1 MWPPFGNL
9 FVKRHEE
16 QEPSSASPTSSI
28 SPHCNGPGKIVE
40 TQITQEETEEQNA
53 LSELNNEEDQSER
66 EEKEEGGKKK
76 KLYELNELHYL
87 VNALPYIDSH
97 DSELEKNAKQLVEE
111 EMMLMQKQNEIKNY
125 LQNFDI
131 PQSVYVKIKNS
142 VIPNELKRCEQNIN
156 MEKLNLNYYN
166 IDKEELNEE
175 KNVNQWANTLTK
187 HKIVLENMH
196 NALINVELMNK
207 YKEVMWS
214 EHMKVFAH
222 IDVNLQ
228 NNIKLLKDQIDN
240 INKQRKLHQLSY
252 VKDLSA
258 LQNER
263 SEYKRK
269 NDIVLEEIKKLLSE
283 NLHLRY
289 RRNEA

>member
-1 MWPPFGNL
+1 MM
-9 FVKRHEE
+9 
-16 QEPSSASPTSSI
+16 
-28 SPHCNGPGKIVE
+28 E
-40 TQITQEETEEQNA
+40 TQIALEETEEQNV
-53 LSELNNEEDQSER
+53 LSELNNGEDQL
-66 EEKEEGGKKK
+66 EKEEEGGEKKKK
-76 KLYELNELHYL
+76 KLYERNELHHL

-111 EMMLMQKQNEIKNY
+111 EMKLMQKQNDVKNY
-125 LQNFDI
+125 LENFDI
-131 PQSVYVKIKNS
+131 PPSVYTKINNS
-142 VIPNELKRCEQNIN
+142 VMPNELKRCEQHIN
-156 MEKLNLNYYN
+156 MEKLNLNCYN
-166 IDKEELNEE
+166 IEKEQLEEE
-175 KNVNQWANTLTK
+175 KNLNQWADTLRQ
-187 HKIVLENMH
+187 HQIVLENLH

-214 EHMKVFAH
+214 EHMKMFTH

-228 NNIKLLKDQIDN
+228 NSIKSLKDQIDN

-252 VKDLSA
+252 VNDLSA

-283 NLHLRY
+283 NLRLRY
-289 RRNEA
+289 QRNVI